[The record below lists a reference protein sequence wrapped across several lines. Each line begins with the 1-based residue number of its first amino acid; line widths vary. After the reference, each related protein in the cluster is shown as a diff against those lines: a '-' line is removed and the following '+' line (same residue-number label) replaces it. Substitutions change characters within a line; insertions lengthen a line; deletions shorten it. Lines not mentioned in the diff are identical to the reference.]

1 MAALLTLIRAT
12 SNDRATSRAAFTDA
26 FSADLFELVKA
37 NNKDSLTSAL
47 QAVGKGTKWADLT
60 AAITAGIAA
69 CIAGFPVNDN
79 NDRPGWVA
87 AQHGGVGYAKAP
99 ASERGAYA
107 LAHVDGLAAFTAS
120 LNASPL
126 WRDITEEDKA
136 KQKAEK
142 EAKKAETDALAAE
155 EKAKA
160 VQAEVNARVAAGE
173 LVARDSVHRLADYS
187 VVALVGELESRDN
200 VTLEDVQVLA
210 VLVAKLQKHHA
221 QPLAA

>member
-60 AAITAGIAA
+60 AAITAGIVA
-69 CIAGFPVNDN
+69 CVAGFPINDN
-79 NDRPGWVA
+79 NERPGWVA
-87 AQHGGVGYAKAP
+87 AQHGGIGYAKAP

-142 EAKKAETDALAAE
+142 EAKKAETDAIAAE

-160 VQAEVNARVAAGE
+160 VQAEVDARVASGE
-173 LVARDSVHRLADYS
+173 LFTRDSVHRLADYS
-187 VVALVGELESRDN
+187 VVALVGELESRQD
-200 VTLEDVQVLA
+200 VTPDDVQALA